1 MYSGDEGHS
10 MELMKIDYDLFKRIL
25 KEIPSNIFFKDAEC
39 RYVFSTHYWRHLKGA
54 EDPSWDIA
62 GKTDLEIRKD
72 KDNAMLAMEQDRE
85 IMRTGKGTSY
95 VIEIDQD
102 GVTEFLE
109 LIKNPVRSND
119 GNIIGIVGLIND
131 VSEKMMLEKKLD
143 RYAHIDLMTGLYN
156 RDYLDEWIAN
166 SMKSDMYPLCVISA
180 DYDGL
185 KNINASYGNVVG
197 DEFLRLT
204 ASLFR
209 TELPEKAV
217 MFRMGGD
224 EFLVILPN
232 TTYDEC
238 KTYIDNLN
246 ASSQSLKL
254 KGKPVSV
261 SFGVCEVTSPSL
273 SFTKAMEIADKRMY
287 MDKNTKYADRND

>member
-1 MYSGDEGHS
+1 
-10 MELMKIDYDLFKRIL
+10 MELMKVDYDLFKRIL
-25 KEIPSNIFFKDAEC
+25 KEIPSNIFFKDTEC

-72 KDNAMLAMEQDRE
+72 KDNARLAMEQDRE

-95 VIEIDQD
+95 VIEINQD

-109 LIKNPVRSND
+109 LIKNPVRNED
-119 GNIIGIVGLIND
+119 GDIIGIVGLIND
-131 VSEKMMLEKKLD
+131 VTEKMMLEKKLEK
-143 RYAHIDLMTGLYN
+143 YAHTDMLTGLFN
-156 RDYLDEWIAN
+156 RYYLDEWIAN
-166 SMKSDMYPLCVISA
+166 SMKSEMYPLCVISA
-180 DYDGL
+180 DCDGL
-185 KNINASYGNVVG
+185 KKINESYGHAIG

-209 TELPEKAV
+209 AELPEKAV

-232 TTYDEC
+232 TTQDEC
-238 KTYIDNLN
+238 KKYIDCINE
-246 ASSQSLKL
+246 ASRSLVL
-254 KGKPVSV
+254 KGESVSV
-261 SFGVCEVTSPSL
+261 SFGACEVTSPSL
-273 SFTKAMEIADKRMY
+273 SFMHAMEIADKRMY
-287 MDKNTKYADRND
+287 MDKDTKRANPNS

>member
-1 MYSGDEGHS
+1 

-25 KEIPSNIFFKDAEC
+25 KEIPSNIFFKDTEC

-54 EDPSWDIA
+54 DDPSWDIA

-72 KDNAMLAMEQDRE
+72 KDNAKLAMEQDRE

-95 VIEIDQD
+95 VIEINQD

-109 LIKNPVRSND
+109 LIKNPVRDND

-131 VSEKMMLEKKLD
+131 VTEKMMLEKQLEKYVHADML
-143 RYAHIDLMTGLYN
+143 TGLFN
-156 RDYLDEWIAN
+156 RHYLDEWLAN
-166 SMKSDMYPLCVISA
+166 CMNADMYPLCVVSA
-180 DYDGL
+180 DCDGL
-185 KNINASYGNVVG
+185 KKINNSYGHAIG

-204 ASLFR
+204 ALLLR
-209 TELPEKAV
+209 VELPEKAV
-217 MFRMGGD
+217 IFRMGGD
-224 EFLVILPN
+224 EFLIILPN
-232 TTYDEC
+232 TTQDEC
-238 KTYIDNLN
+238 KKYIDVMNE
-246 ASSQSLKL
+246 SSQSLLL
-254 KGKPVSV
+254 KGKPICV
-261 SFGVCEVTSPSL
+261 SFGSCEVTSPSL

>member
-1 MYSGDEGHS
+1 MD
-10 MELMKIDYDLFKRIL
+10 LMKIDYDLFKRIL
-25 KEIPSNIFFKDAEC
+25 KEIPSNIFFKDTEC

-72 KDNAMLAMEQDRE
+72 KDNARLAMEQDRE

-95 VIEIDQD
+95 VIEINQD

-109 LIKNPVRSND
+109 LIKNPVRNED
-119 GNIIGIVGLIND
+119 GDIIGIVGLIND
-131 VSEKMMLEKKLD
+131 VTEKMMLEKKLEM
-143 RYAHIDLMTGLYN
+143 YAHADMLTGLYN

-166 SMKSDMYPLCVISA
+166 SMNPDTYPLCVISA
-180 DYDGL
+180 DCDGL
-185 KNINASYGNVVG
+185 KKINESYGHAIG

-209 TELPEKAV
+209 AELPEKAV

-232 TTYDEC
+232 TTQDEC
-238 KTYIDNLN
+238 KKYIDCINE
-246 ASSQSLKL
+246 ASRSLVL
-254 KGKPVSV
+254 KGKSVSV

-273 SFTKAMEIADKRMY
+273 SFMHAMEIADKRMY
-287 MDKNTKYADRND
+287 MDKDTKRANPNS

>member
-1 MYSGDEGHS
+1 
-10 MELMKIDYDLFKRIL
+10 MEVMKIDYDLFKKIL
-25 KEIPSNIFFKDAEC
+25 KEIPSNIFFKDTEC
-39 RYVFSTHYWRHLKGA
+39 RYIFSTHYWHHLKGA

-72 KDNAMLAMEQDRE
+72 KDNAKLAMEQDRE
-85 IMRTGKGTSY
+85 IMRTGKGTNY
-95 VIEIDQD
+95 VIEINQD

-109 LIKNPVRSND
+109 LIKNPVRDDD

-131 VSEKMMLEKKLD
+131 VTEKKLLEKKLEM
-143 RYAHIDLMTGLYN
+143 YAHTDMLTGLYN

-166 SMKSDMYPLCVISA
+166 AMKADMYPLCMISA
-180 DYDGL
+180 DCDGL
-185 KNINASYGNVVG
+185 KKINESYGHNIG

-209 TELPEKAV
+209 AELPEKAV

-224 EFLVILPN
+224 EFLIILPN
-232 TTYDEC
+232 TLYDEC
-238 KTYIDNLN
+238 KTYIDGLN
-246 ASSQSLKL
+246 NSAQSLKL

-261 SFGVCEVTSPSL
+261 SLGVCEVTSPSL
-273 SFTKAMEIADKRMY
+273 SFMKAMELADKRMY
-287 MDKNTKYADRND
+287 MDKNTKRANPNN

>member
-1 MYSGDEGHS
+1 
-10 MELMKIDYDLFKRIL
+10 MEVMKIDYDLFKKIL
-25 KEIPSNIFFKDAEC
+25 KEIPSNIFFKDTEC
-39 RYVFSTHYWRHLKGA
+39 RYIFSTHSWRHLKGA

-72 KDNAMLAMEQDRE
+72 KDNAKLAMDQDRE
-85 IMRTGKGTSY
+85 IIRTGKGTNY
-95 VIEIDQD
+95 VIEINQD

-109 LIKNPVRSND
+109 LIKNPVRDDD

-131 VSEKMMLEKKLD
+131 VTEKKLLEKKLEM
-143 RYAHIDLMTGLYN
+143 YAHTDMLTCLYN

-166 SMKSDMYPLCVISA
+166 SMKSDMYPLCIISA
-180 DYDGL
+180 DCDGL
-185 KNINASYGNVVG
+185 KKINESYGHNIG

-209 TELPEKAV
+209 AELPEKAV

-224 EFLVILPN
+224 EFLIILPN
-232 TTYDEC
+232 TLYDEC
-238 KTYIDNLN
+238 KTYIDGLN
-246 ASSQSLKL
+246 NSAQSLKL

-261 SFGVCEVTSPSL
+261 SLGVCEVTSPSL
-273 SFTKAMEIADKRMY
+273 SFMKAMELADKRMY
-287 MDKNTKYADRND
+287 MDKNTKRANSNN

>member
-1 MYSGDEGHS
+1 
-10 MELMKIDYDLFKRIL
+10 MELMKVDYDLFKRIL
-25 KEIPSNIFFKDAEC
+25 KEIPSNIFFKDTEC

-72 KDNAMLAMEQDRE
+72 KDNARLAMEQDRE

-95 VIEIDQD
+95 VIEINQD

-109 LIKNPVRSND
+109 LIKNPVRNED
-119 GNIIGIVGLIND
+119 GDIIGIVGLIND
-131 VSEKMMLEKKLD
+131 VTDKMMLEKKLEM
-143 RYAHIDLMTGLYN
+143 YAHADMLTGLYN

-166 SMKSDMYPLCVISA
+166 SMNPDTYPLCVISA
-180 DYDGL
+180 DCDGL
-185 KNINASYGNVVG
+185 KKINESYGHAIG

-209 TELPEKAV
+209 AELPEKAV

-232 TTYDEC
+232 TTQDEC
-238 KTYIDNLN
+238 KKYIDCINE
-246 ASSQSLKL
+246 ASRSLVL
-254 KGKPVSV
+254 KGKSVSV

-273 SFTKAMEIADKRMY
+273 SFMHAMEIADKRMY
-287 MDKNTKYADRND
+287 MDKDTKRANPNS